1 MKSLH
6 HITLSLLPVF
16 LATILLP
23 SCQYATIDNLRDM
36 EGQFMLRLADQDKN
50 LARLESSFQSELV
63 EFKHDLNRSI
73 EAHIGNRFVE
83 VSHNTEELRK
93 GVDAFMSEMRSALSS
108 GLAGGREDIS
118 QLSER
123 LQQLRSDSQLADSS
137 LGSSIDE
144 LNVFC
149 AQLSRT
155 KLDLSVW
162 EYWNIPDLRNNYE
175 MLNDEVGNNYKS
187 LRELR
192 VSDPRIAISA
202 VAKESADWLHGRLS
216 RNVREMPGQIAV
228 VVRTGL
234 DRHTAEEN
242 MLARI
247 FANEFTQRLVSRSQ
261 SRVQV
266 FEAYHIREEYASRNM
281 QYPESGLFTVQDLQ
295 SLGIDSK
302 LTFTVRSTVE
312 ASAELGFC
320 EISTS
325 LLDGMGVTIAKDL
338 SRRVPFAEDLRSTS
352 FSSRPMQGKP
362 KEVILDE

>member
-202 VAKESADWLHGRLS
+202 ASL
-216 RNVREMPGQIAV
+216 QIAS
-228 VVRTGL
+228 
-234 DRHTAEEN
+234 
-242 MLARI
+242 I
-247 FANEFTQRLVSRSQ
+247 
-261 SRVQV
+261 
-266 FEAYHIREEYASRNM
+266 
-281 QYPESGLFTVQDLQ
+281 
-295 SLGIDSK
+295 
-302 LTFTVRSTVE
+302 
-312 ASAELGFC
+312 SAP
-320 EISTS
+320 
-325 LLDGMGVTIAKDL
+325 V
-338 SRRVPFAEDLRSTS
+338 
-352 FSSRPMQGKP
+352 
-362 KEVILDE
+362 